1 MESGLPGPRRHV
13 GVYGSHVA
21 EAEEAWPEVG
31 EAEVEK
37 KGWILEV
44 NWPGRSSGLDMCM
57 CEKDRN

>member
-1 MESGLPGPRRHV
+1 M
-13 GVYGSHVA
+13 YGSHVA